1 MQRQN
6 QGFTLIEMMVTI
18 TILAILA
25 AIVFPSYKNYQI
37 KTREENARADLMQN
51 VSNLEKYYAKNHTYS
66 GYSEE
71 LKQNKSAKFFT
82 FSGTYESDT
91 YSLTATPTEENSG
104 EKKSIV
110 YDSVRGMLLC
120 WGESDSSTDGNNSN
134 ADGNNSNADGNNSN
148 ADANNSNAD
157 ANNSSAGASNLSH
170 WANCKPF

>member
-37 KTREENARADLMQN
+37 KTREQNARADLMQN
-51 VSNLEKYYAKNHTYS
+51 VSNLEKYYAKNYKYS
-66 GYSEE
+66 GYSEG

-82 FSGTYESDT
+82 FSGTYESDN
-91 YSLTATPTEENSG
+91 YSLTATPTAANSG
-104 EKKSIV
+104 EEKSIV

-120 WGESDSSTDGNNSN
+120 WGESNSSTD
-134 ADGNNSNADGNNSN
+134 ANNSN

-157 ANNSSAGASNLSH
+157 ANNSSAGANNLSH
-170 WANCKPF
+170 WENCKPF

>member
-37 KTREENARADLMQN
+37 KTREQNARADLMQN
-51 VSNLEKYYAKNHTYS
+51 VSNLEKYYAKNHTFS
-66 GYSEE
+66 GYSEG

-91 YSLTATPTEENSG
+91 YSLTATPTEENSE

-120 WGESDSSTDGNNSN
+120 WGESDSSTDANNSN
-134 ADGNNSNADGNNSN
+134 ADANNSN